1 ADSSPG
7 RARTAAQKHGI
18 PQWFENYEDLC
29 ALAELDAVSVVTPEA
44 EHLGPVRA
52 AAEAGKHILVEKPIA
67 SDVSDAKAMIDA
79 ASRAGVILMPGHILR
94 FETRYALVKQRLEC
108 GLLGGIVTIQA
119 RRNRTRE
126 TRKKY
131 DRAHPVFAAAIHD
144 IDILLWYVGSKV
156 RRVRGYHRNVAGN
169 ATPDVFWGIL
179 EFENGVL
186 GSVEFTWL
194 TPDAAGIPS
203 DDILH
208 VITDKGVAAIDFVHA
223 GLSIWNDSGFEIPD
237 AAIAP
242 ELHGHIEGALAAE
255 LAYFTSCVLEG
266 RHPTVITAAE
276 ALESL
281 RVATALVQSAQT
293 GAEVELLD

>member
-1 ADSSPG
+1 MAEAAKLKVGVIGAGLWGTAHILGYRALPYVELTAVADSSPG

-126 TRKKY
+126 TR
-131 DRAHPVFAAAIHD
+131 
-144 IDILLWYVGSKV
+144 
-156 RRVRGYHRNVAGN
+156 
-169 ATPDVFWGIL
+169 
-179 EFENGVL
+179 
-186 GSVEFTWL
+186 
-194 TPDAAGIPS
+194 
-203 DDILH
+203 
-208 VITDKGVAAIDFVHA
+208 
-223 GLSIWNDSGFEIPD
+223 
-237 AAIAP
+237 
-242 ELHGHIEGALAAE
+242 
-255 LAYFTSCVLEG
+255 
-266 RHPTVITAAE
+266 
-276 ALESL
+276 
-281 RVATALVQSAQT
+281 
-293 GAEVELLD
+293 